1 MTLRLDSLR
10 RISIVLALFAALG
23 LVYSVA
29 TPIFEASDEVS
40 HYAVIQQIVNTGELP
55 VQRPDVETRWEQE
68 GSQPPL
74 YYELMSL
81 VARGFDTSDYT
92 IVDQRNPHALPGDPS
107 LDANRNLVIH
117 SAAEDFPWRGTAL
130 VVHVLRLISI
140 GLGAITIGCSYALA
154 RRLFPA
160 RSSIPIGAAALIA
173 FNPMFLFIAAS
184 VNNDNLVIALSSLA
198 LYLTVVIYQEDQ
210 LDRAAWLR
218 RTALGVVLGAAAL
231 TKISG
236 LMLLPIVGVMLTLR
250 HLQRREWR
258 VWLITGGLLIVLV
271 AAIAGWWYLRNAQ
284 LYGEPLGLETMVAIA
299 GPRTTPRTLGQLVA
313 EFDGFR
319 YSYWALFG
327 AVNILTMP
335 IAYTIFD
342 AFVLAALMGFA
353 GWLWV
358 NRRREQAWLMLLL
371 ASYALLVFV
380 GVMRWT
386 LMTPASQGRLMFP
399 AIAVIALILWTGWET
414 LWQSAECRMQNA
426 ECRMQNAEWVK
437 WTLPAFML
445 IVATIAPVRDIA
457 PTYAGPIMLAPDQV
471 PATIARLDV
480 DFGLDLRL
488 IGYST
493 RADAAREETTE
504 FTLYWQCL
512 RQPEA
517 DLSVFAIV
525 YGRGLSEVGK
535 RDAYPY
541 RGLFG
546 TRQCQ
551 AGQVFA
557 DPYRVRLQ
565 AAAQAV
571 RPTVLRVQIGLK
583 DRARAVELEPT
594 VKGQA
599 ISAVIFTAGWL
610 PPDRPAPA
618 PSIEAR
624 YRLGDAIELL
634 GYDAPQI
641 DLAAKVIRY
650 RLYWRAV
657 KDGVEDFTVFAHL
670 LDERGAQIGQGDSQ
684 PFDGDFPTSL
694 WRAGETFVEER
705 SLPITTDAT
714 PTQATLA
721 LGLYRLAVGTRLTV
735 IDAAGQ
741 AAPDGQILVGVH
753 DQP

>member
-1 MTLRLDSLR
+1 MTIKRSPLGFMLVAYL
-10 RISIVLALFAALG
+10 LLGAL
-23 LVYSVA
+23 YSVA

-40 HYAVIQQIVNTGELP
+40 HYAVIQQIVDTGELP
-55 VQRPDVETRWEQE
+55 VQRPGVKTRWEQE

-74 YYELMSL
+74 YYLLMSL
-81 VARGFDTSDYT
+81 VARGFDTADYP
-92 IVDQRNPHALPGDPS
+92 IVDQRNPHAAPGDPS

-130 VVHVLRLISI
+130 VVHLMRLISI
-140 GLGAITIGCSYALA
+140 GLGAITIGCGYALA
-154 RRLFPA
+154 RRLFPD

-184 VNNDNLVIALSSLA
+184 VNNDNLVIVLSSVA
-198 LYLTVVIYQEDQ
+198 LYLTVVIHQENQ

-218 RTALGVVLGAAAL
+218 RAALGVALGAAAI

-236 LMLLPIVGVMLTLR
+236 LMLLPVVGLMLTIR
-250 HLQRREWR
+250 HLRRREWR
-258 VWLITGGLLIVLV
+258 AWLITGGLLVGLV
-271 AAIAGWWYLRNAQ
+271 VIIAGGWYLRNAQ
-284 LYGEPLGLETMVAIA
+284 LYGEPFGLEVMVAIA
-299 GPRTTPRTLGQLVA
+299 GPRTTPQTIGQLIA

-327 AVNILTMP
+327 AVNILTVP
-335 IAYTIFD
+335 IAYTVLD
-342 AFVLAALMGFA
+342 ACTALALMGFV

-358 NRRREQAWLMLLL
+358 NRRRAQARLMGLL
-371 ASYALLVFV
+371 ASYALLVFI
-380 GVMRWT
+380 GVLRWT

-399 AIAVIALILWTGWET
+399 AITVIALILWLGWET
-414 LWQSAECRMQNA
+414 LWQSAGRIQNS
-426 ECRMQNAEWVK
+426 EWAK
-437 WTLPAFML
+437 WLLPAFML
-445 IVATIAPVRDIA
+445 IVAAIAPVRDLL
-457 PTYAGPIMLAPDQV
+457 PTYAGPILLAPDQA
-471 PATIARLDV
+471 PTTIARLDV
-480 DFGLDLRL
+480 DFGSDLRL
-488 IGYST
+488 IGYSSPPN
-493 RADAAREETTE
+493 AARAGFAE
-504 FTLYWQCL
+504 FTVYWQCV

-525 YGRGLSEVGK
+525 YGRGLREIGK

-546 TRQCQ
+546 TRQCP

-565 AAAQAV
+565 SDAV

-583 DRARAVELEPT
+583 DWARAVELRPT

-599 ISAVIFTAGWL
+599 ISAVILTAGWL
-610 PPDRPAPA
+610 PPDQPAPA

-634 GYDAPQI
+634 GYDAPQL
-641 DLAAKVIRY
+641 DRAANVIRY
-650 RLYWRAV
+650 RLYWRAA
-657 KDGVEDFTVFAHL
+657 KDGAEDFTVFAHL
-670 LDERGAQIGQGDSQ
+670 LDERGAPIGQGDSQ

-694 WRAGETFVEER
+694 WRAGETFVEDR
-705 SLPITTDAT
+705 SLPIATDAALT
-714 PTQATLA
+714 NATLA
-721 LGLYRLAVGTRLTV
+721 LGLYRLADGTRLPV

-741 AAPDGQILVGVH
+741 VVPDGQIGLGLLH
-753 DQP
+753 GD

>member
-1 MTLRLDSLR
+1 MTLRPDSLR
-10 RISIVLALFAALG
+10 HVFIVLALFVALG

-29 TPIFEASDEVS
+29 TPIFEASDEVA
-40 HYAVIQQIVNTGELP
+40 HYAVIKHIVNTGELP
-55 VQRPDVETRWEQE
+55 VQQPGVKTRWEQE

-74 YYELMSL
+74 YYGLMSL
-81 VARGFDTSDYT
+81 VARWFDTADYA
-92 IVDQRNPHALPGDPS
+92 IVDQRNPHAAPGDPS

-117 SAAEDFPWRGTAL
+117 SAAEDFPWRGTTL

-184 VNNDNLVIALSSLA
+184 VNNDNLVIALSSAA
-198 LYLTVVIYQEDQ
+198 LYLTVVIYQESKLDQ
-210 LDRAAWLR
+210 VAWLR
-218 RTALGVVLGAAAL
+218 RAALGMVLGAAAL

-236 LMLLPIVGVMLTLR
+236 LTLLPVVGLMLTVR
-250 HLQRREWR
+250 HLRRREWR
-258 VWLITGGLLIVLV
+258 AWLITGALLVMLV

-299 GPRTTPRTLGQLVA
+299 GPRTTPQTIGQLVA

-327 AVNILTMP
+327 AVNIVTVP

-342 AFVLAALMGFA
+342 AFVLCALIGFV
-353 GWLWV
+353 GWLWI
-358 NRRREQAWLMLLL
+358 NRRREQAWLMGLL
-371 ASYALLVFV
+371 ALYALLVFV

-414 LWQSAECRMQNA
+414 LWQSAECRIQNS
-426 ECRMQNAEWVK
+426 EWVK

-457 PTYAGPIMLAPDQV
+457 PTYAGPIMITPDQV
-471 PATIARLDV
+471 PAAIARLDV
-480 DFGLDLRL
+480 DFGSDLRL

-493 RADAAREETTE
+493 LADAAREGAAE
-504 FTLYWQCL
+504 FTLYWQCV

-525 YGRGLSEVGK
+525 YGRGLREVGK

-541 RGLFG
+541 HGLFG

-551 AGQVFA
+551 AGQAFA

-565 AAAQAV
+565 AEAM

-583 DRARAVELEPT
+583 DRARDVELKPT

-599 ISAVIFTAGWL
+599 VSAVIFTAGWL

-641 DLAAKVIRY
+641 DLTARVIRY
-650 RLYWRAV
+650 RLYWRAA
-657 KDGVEDFTVFAHL
+657 KDGAEDYTVFAHL

-694 WRAGETFVEER
+694 WRVGETFVEER
-705 SLPITTDAT
+705 SLPITTDAA
-714 PTQATLA
+714 PENATIA
-721 LGLYRLAVGTRLTV
+721 LGLYRLADGARLPV

-741 AAPDGQILVGVH
+741 AAPDGQILMAIR
-753 DQP
+753 